1 MEELSTR
8 LFVCYALP
16 LLELDHSSV
25 KVLVKLAECKSRKI
39 RGKVLRVAACTTIQ
53 HRLSSPQTCGRAMQC
68 SAAHLVLRAVERR
81 GWYRHDAFLVDG
93 IPAKCPVPRHGRAG
107 RCGHGEILGRDVH
120 LQLAPAQPCTHTA
133 TQSQRRQV
141 PCWCLPTRRTCL
153 GGRLAASLLFAAQ
166 PKAYRAWTG
175 RWPSTTHSSCST
187 SAGRITTCTG

>member
-1 MEELSTR
+1 M
-8 LFVCYALP
+8 FVCVCVCVFTRY
-16 LLELDHSSV
+16 HSSN
-25 KVLVKLAECKSRKI
+25 LAIAASRS
-39 RGKVLRVAACTTIQ
+39 
-53 HRLSSPQTCGRAMQC
+53 LSSLQNANRAKFAARCCAWQRSQPSNTGLAHRKHAGRAMQC